1 MKTTLLYKI
10 LFCCSFL
17 FLFSCE
23 SIVLEDDI
31 SDKEMTLVAP
41 MNNAQFFSTG
51 VSFTWGIIEGAEKY
65 HLQIAKPNF
74 DSPIQIVLDT
84 IVSTN
89 TFTSQLNIGNY
100 EWRVQAIN
108 GNYVTSYKS
117 RFFTIV
123 SNADFQNN
131 TVVLTSPATNLI
143 TNVSSQNLSWQS
155 ILGATSYQVQ
165 IYDSSN
171 TVISDQNTSATTL
184 SYSFPQGSY
193 NWRVRATNGTDQ
205 TLYTSR
211 SILVD
216 TTNPNMPVLSS
227 PANASTTTNTS
238 ISFQWSRTAIAGSAE
253 RDEISIYTDSALTN
267 LQLTAVANS
276 PYTTNLPLGTYYW
289 FVKSYDAA
297 GNMSSQS
304 TVFSFTIN

>member
-1 MKTTLLYKI
+1 MKTTLLYKA

-17 FLFSCE
+17 LLFSCDK
-23 SIVLEDDI
+23 IVLEDDI
-31 SDKEMTLVAP
+31 SAQEMTLIAP
-41 MNNAQFFSTG
+41 INNAQFFSTG
-51 VSFTWGIIEGAEKY
+51 VSFTWGVIAGAEKY

-84 IVSTN
+84 LVTTN
-89 TFTSQLNIGNY
+89 AFTSQLNIGDY
-100 EWRVQAIN
+100 EWRVQAIT

-143 TNVSSQNLSWQS
+143 TNVSTQNLSWQAV
-155 ILGATSYQVQ
+155 LGATSYQVQ

-184 SYSFPQGSY
+184 NYIFPQGSY
-193 NWRVRATNGTDQ
+193 NWRVRATNGTEQ

-216 TTNPNMPVLSS
+216 TTNPNTPVLSS

-238 ISFQWSRTAIAGSAE
+238 VSFQWSRTAIAGSAE

-267 LQLTAVANS
+267 LQLTAVANN
-276 PYTTNLPLGTYYW
+276 PFTTILPTGTYYW
-289 FVKSYDAA
+289 FVKAYDAA

-304 TVFSFTIN
+304 AVFSFTIN